1 MTSQLDDVTKCID
14 HCWLVQNNDN
24 QHINQSDQNNENGGS
39 VFCLFGA
46 ISTCVD
52 ITKARMSH
60 QHGCYTIQSL
70 SKGYLCCIE
79 NLEKALQNV
88 SMYATHNVS

>member
-24 QHINQSDQNNENGGS
+24 QHINQSDQNNENGS

-88 SMYATHNVS
+88 SMCATHNVS